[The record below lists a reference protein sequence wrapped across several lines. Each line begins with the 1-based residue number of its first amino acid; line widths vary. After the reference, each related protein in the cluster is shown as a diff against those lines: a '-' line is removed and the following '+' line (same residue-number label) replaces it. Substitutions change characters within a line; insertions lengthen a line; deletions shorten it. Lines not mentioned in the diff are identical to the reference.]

1 MLESV
6 RTRRSIA
13 IEGVVQGVGFRPF
26 VHGLASRLGLGGFVC
41 NRAGGVLIEVEGA
54 SEALERFLDE
64 VRRRPPPLA
73 RIEEIA
79 WREAAPRGESRF
91 QIEESSAAAGG
102 AVLVS
107 PDVAT
112 CDDCVR
118 EMFDPGDRRFRHPF
132 LNCTNC
138 GPRLT
143 VVTGAP
149 YDRERTTMAGFALC
163 PDCSA
168 EYHDPGNRRFHAQPT
183 CCPRCGPTLRALDSR
198 GIAVDEI
205 DPVAFAAR
213 ELSRGR
219 IGAMKGIGGYHLAC
233 DARNEQAVS
242 ALRTR
247 KARDEKPFAVMVR
260 DLEAAAALCRL
271 SPEERALLVSPAR
284 PIVLLERRAG
294 AGIAASVAP
303 RSPQLGLMLPYAPLH
318 HLILREAG
326 GPLVMTSGN
335 RSDEPIAYEDADAF
349 RRLEGIADFFLVHD
363 RPIHTRCDDSVLR
376 VAGGEPLPMRR
387 SRGYAPL
394 PVPLPLPLSRP
405 TLGLGGQLKA
415 TFALGAGRRAFVSHH
430 LGDLDHPAALR
441 AWEDSIARYREM
453 CRIEPA
459 RLVHDLHPDYASTRW
474 ALASGLEPLGVQHHH
489 AHFASCLAENG
500 FTGPALGVCFDGTG
514 YGLDGTIWGG
524 EFLAGTI
531 GSVIRAAHLLP
542 VPMPGGERA
551 IREPW
556 RMAVAHLRAAGE
568 DTALPGVDPAAISA
582 VRRMLDRS
590 VSSPLTSSMGR
601 LFDAV
606 AAIAGA
612 RASQVTYEG
621 QAAIALEWLATGLDP
636 DRAYPFELFEQGDRL
651 VVDTRPLVAAA
662 AADARA
668 GAGAARIGRRFH
680 SAVVDLIAAVCA
692 RLRRRTGL
700 EAVALSGG
708 VFVNAILARE
718 AAVRLETDGFRVL
731 RHRVVPPND
740 GGLCLG
746 QLAAVCALDGTNAL
760 DGSKE

>member
-1 MLESV
+1 M
-6 RTRRSIA
+6 
-13 IEGVVQGVGFRPF
+13 
-26 VHGLASRLGLGGFVC
+26 
-41 NRAGGVLIEVEGA
+41 
-54 SEALERFLDE
+54 
-64 VRRRPPPLA
+64 A
-73 RIEEIA
+73 R
-79 WREAAPRGESRF
+79 
-91 QIEESSAAAGG
+91 
-102 AVLVS
+102 
-107 PDVAT
+107 
-112 CDDCVR
+112 
-118 EMFDPGDRRFRHPF
+118 
-132 LNCTNC
+132 
-138 GPRLT
+138 
-143 VVTGAP
+143 
-149 YDRERTTMAGFALC
+149 FALC
-163 PDCSA
+163 ADCSA

-198 GIAVDEI
+198 GLAVDEI

-271 SPEERALLVSPAR
+271 SPEERALLASPAR

-294 AGIAASVAP
+294 AGVAASVAP

-318 HLILREAG
+318 YLILREAG

-335 RSDEPIAYEDADAF
+335 RSDEPIAYEDGDAF

-405 TLGLGGQLKA
+405 TLALGGQLKA

-474 ALASGLEPLGVQHHH
+474 ALASGLERLGVQHHH

-500 FTGPALGVCFDGTG
+500 FTGPALGICFDGTG

-524 EFLAGTI
+524 EFLAGTV
-531 GSVIRAAHLLP
+531 GSVVRAAHLLP

-568 DTALPGVDPAAISA
+568 DTALPGVDPAAITA

-590 VSSPLTSSMGR
+590 VNSPLTSSMGR

-636 DRAYPFELFEQGDRL
+636 DGAYPVELFEQGDRL

-680 SAVVDLIAAVCA
+680 SAVVDLIAAVCG

-746 QLAAVCALDGTNAL
+746 QLAAVCALDG
-760 DGSKE
+760 SKE

>member
-1 MLESV
+1 
-6 RTRRSIA
+6 
-13 IEGVVQGVGFRPF
+13 
-26 VHGLASRLGLGGFVC
+26 
-41 NRAGGVLIEVEGA
+41 
-54 SEALERFLDE
+54 
-64 VRRRPPPLA
+64 
-73 RIEEIA
+73 
-79 WREAAPRGESRF
+79 
-91 QIEESSAAAGG
+91 
-102 AVLVS
+102 
-107 PDVAT
+107 
-112 CDDCVR
+112 
-118 EMFDPGDRRFRHPF
+118 
-132 LNCTNC
+132 
-138 GPRLT
+138 
-143 VVTGAP
+143 
-149 YDRERTTMAGFALC
+149 
-163 PDCSA
+163 
-168 EYHDPGNRRFHAQPT
+168 
-183 CCPRCGPTLRALDSR
+183 
-198 GIAVDEI
+198 
-205 DPVAFAAR
+205 
-213 ELSRGR
+213 
-219 IGAMKGIGGYHLAC
+219 
-233 DARNEQAVS
+233 
-242 ALRTR
+242 
-247 KARDEKPFAVMVR
+247 
-260 DLEAAAALCRL
+260 
-271 SPEERALLVSPAR
+271 
-284 PIVLLERRAG
+284 
-294 AGIAASVAP
+294 
-303 RSPQLGLMLPYAPLH
+303 LMLPYAPLH
-318 HLILREAG
+318 HLLLRETDA
-326 GPLVMTSGN
+326 PLVMTSGN
-335 RSDEPIAYEDADAF
+335 RSDEPIAHHDADALE
-349 RRLEGIADFFLVHD
+349 RLGGIADFFLVHD

-718 AAVRLETDGFRVL
+718 AAARLETDGFRVL

>member
-118 EMFDPGDRRFRHPF
+118 EMFDAGDRRFRHPF

-149 YDRERTTMAGFALC
+149 YDRERTTMARFALC

-718 AAVRLETDGFRVL
+718 AAARLETDGFRVL

>member
-1 MLESV
+1 MLASV
-6 RTRRSIA
+6 RARRSIA
-13 IEGVVQGVGFRPF
+13 VEGVVQGVGFRPF

-41 NRAGGVLIEVEGA
+41 NRAGGVLIEVEGE
-54 SEALERFLDE
+54 SQALERFLEE
-64 VRRRPPPLA
+64 VRQRPPPLA
-73 RIEEIA
+73 RIEEIT
-79 WREAAPRGESRF
+79 WLESPPRGEARF
-91 QIEESSAAAGG
+91 HIEESSAEPGG
-102 AVLVS
+102 AVQIS

-112 CDDCVR
+112 CEDCLR
-118 EMFDPGDRRFRHPF
+118 EMLDPGDRRFRHPF

-149 YDRERTTMAGFALC
+149 YDRERTTMARFALC

-168 EYHDPGNRRFHAQPT
+168 EYHDPSDRRFHAQPT
-183 CCPRCGPTLRALDSR
+183 CCPRCGPTLQPLDSR
-198 GIAVDEI
+198 GAALDEP

-219 IGAMKGIGGYHLAC
+219 IGAIKGVGGYHLAC
-233 DARNEQAVS
+233 DARSEPAVS
-242 ALRTR
+242 ELRRR
-247 KARDEKPFAVMVR
+247 KARDEKPFAMMVR
-260 DLEAAAALCRL
+260 DLAAAAALCRL
-271 SPEERALLVSPAR
+271 SPEERALLASPAR
-284 PIVLLERRAG
+284 PIVLLDRREG
-294 AGIAASVAP
+294 GGVAASVAP
-303 RSPQLGLMLPYAPLH
+303 RSPQLGLMLPYAPLQ
-318 HLILREAG
+318 HLILREVG

-335 RSDEPIAYEDADAF
+335 RSDEPIAHDDRDALE
-349 RRLEGIADFFLVHD
+349 RLSGIADFFLVHD

-376 VAGGEPLPMRR
+376 VAGNEPLPVRR

-394 PVPLPLPLSRP
+394 PIRLPLSLSRP
-405 TLGLGGQLKA
+405 ALALGGQLKA
-415 TFALGAGRRAFVSHH
+415 TFALGAAKRAFVSHH

-441 AWEDSIARYREM
+441 AWEESIARYQDL

-459 RLVHDLHPDYASTRW
+459 RVVHDLHPDYASTRW
-474 ALASGLEPLGVQHHH
+474 ALASGLERFSVQHHH

-500 FTGPALGVCFDGTG
+500 FVGPALGVCFDGTG

-524 EFLAGTI
+524 EFLAGDI
-531 GSVIRAAHLLP
+531 GSVVRAAHLLP

-568 DTALPGVDPAAISA
+568 DDALPGVDPAALSA
-582 VRRMLDRS
+582 VRRMLERS
-590 VSSPLTSSMGR
+590 VNSPLTSSMGR
-601 LFDAV
+601 LFDAI

-612 RASQVTYEG
+612 CASEVSYEG
-621 QAAIALEWLATGLDP
+621 QAAVALEWLATGLDP
-636 DRAYPFELFEQGDRL
+636 DRAYPVELFEQGDRL
-651 VVDTRPLVAAA
+651 VVDTRPVVAAA
-662 AADARA
+662 LADARA

-680 SAVVDLIAAVCA
+680 STVVEMIAAVCG
-692 RLRRRTGL
+692 RLRQRTGL
-700 EAVALSGG
+700 ATVALSGG

-718 AAVRLETDGFRVL
+718 AAARLEAGGFQVL

-746 QLAAVCALDGTNAL
+746 QLAAVSALDRI
-760 DGSKE
+760 KE

>member
-1 MLESV
+1 MLAST

-26 VHGLASRLGLGGFVC
+26 VHGVASRLGLAGFVC
-41 NRAGGVLIEVEGA
+41 NRAGGVLIEIEGE

-64 VRRRPPPLA
+64 VRRHPPPLA
-73 RIEEIA
+73 RIEEITCL
-79 WREAAPRGESRF
+79 EAPPRGESRF

-112 CDDCVR
+112 CDDCLR
-118 EMFDPGDRRFRHPF
+118 EMLDPGDRRFRHPF

-149 YDRERTTMAGFALC
+149 YDRERTTMARFALC
-163 PDCSA
+163 ADCSA
-168 EYHDPGNRRFHAQPT
+168 EYHDPRNRRFHAQPT

-198 GIAVDEI
+198 GVAVDEI

-219 IGAMKGIGGYHLAC
+219 IGAIKGIGGYHLAC

-242 ALRTR
+242 ALRRR
-247 KARDEKPFAVMVR
+247 KARDEKPFAVLVR
-260 DLEAAAALCRL
+260 DVEAAAALCRL
-271 SPEERALLVSPAR
+271 SPEERALLSSPAR
-284 PIVLLERRAG
+284 PIVLLDRRAG
-294 AGIAASVAP
+294 AGVAASVAP

-318 HLILREAG
+318 HLLLRETG

-335 RSDEPIAYEDADAF
+335 RSDEPIAHEDGDALE
-349 RRLEGIADFFLVHD
+349 RLGAIADFFLVHD

-376 VAGGEPLPMRR
+376 VARDEPLPIRR
-387 SRGYAPL
+387 SRGHAPL
-394 PVPLPLPLSRP
+394 PVALPLPLSRP
-405 TLGLGGQLKA
+405 TLALGGQLKA
-415 TFALGAGRRAFVSHH
+415 TFALGAARRAFVSHH

-441 AWEDSIARYREM
+441 AWEESIARYREL

-459 RLVHDLHPDYASTRW
+459 RVVHDLHPDYASTRW
-474 ALASGLEPLGVQHHH
+474 ALANGLARLGVQHHH

-500 FTGPALGVCFDGTG
+500 LTGPALGVCFDGTG

-524 EFLAGTI
+524 EFLAGTL
-531 GSVIRAAHLLP
+531 GSVSRAAHLLP

-556 RMAVAHLRAAGE
+556 RMAISHLRAAGE
-568 DTALPGVDPAAISA
+568 DTDLPGVDPAALRA
-582 VRRMLDRS
+582 VQRMLDRS
-590 VSSPLTSSMGR
+590 VNSPLTSSMGR

-606 AAIAGA
+606 AAISGA
-612 RASQVTYEG
+612 RASEVTYEG
-621 QAAIALEWLATGLDP
+621 QAAVALEWLATGLAP
-636 DRAYPFELFEQGDRL
+636 DGGYPIELFEEGDRL
-651 VVDTRPLVAAA
+651 VIDTRPLIAAA

-680 SAVVDLIAAVCA
+680 STVVEMIATVCG

-700 EAVALSGG
+700 DAVALSGG

-718 AAVRLETDGFRVL
+718 AAVRLERDGFRVL

-746 QLAAVCALDGTNAL
+746 QLAAVCALDGR
-760 DGSKE
+760 KH